1 MIVLGN
7 NVGEVIMRSGS
18 DNIKLVL
25 GARCVVAVNVLDRTH
40 IAVRQSVGSRPENG
54 MFPMQLLKILRPGT
68 CMCKNHER
76 QIGDARKRMETGI
89 LTEAYVG
96 QHTYCGA
103 PSLAKELLTVDIA
116 KVNYDWV
123 YNNIKEN
130 AGAQSRS
137 VRARKNR
144 DRHQKGRA
152 AVLCFA
158 ELEALDL
165 FLAERRPTVF

>member
-1 MIVLGN
+1 
-7 NVGEVIMRSGS
+7 
-18 DNIKLVL
+18 
-25 GARCVVAVNVLDRTH
+25 
-40 IAVRQSVGSRPENG
+40 

-165 FLAERRPTVF
+165 FLAERRPTTNSLLTVLPDVFNALCRDATQYRSKQHAENLSKLRTTRT